1 MCDVTDETKEENHAM
16 EGDRDHSPEPSSL
29 VPSPGICLVDTLNC
43 HWWGVRGPAN
53 RENEKLNIYV
63 KV

>member
-1 MCDVTDETKEENHAM
+1 MD
-16 EGDRDHSPEPSSL
+16 GDRVRNHHL
-29 VPSPGICLVDTLNC
+29 YVVHSPGICLVDTLNC

-53 RENEKLNIYV
+53 RENEKLDIYV